1 MTMQHYRNVLFT
13 LLCCRLIINSLGT
26 FLFGLDDH
34 SRVRL
39 QRYSVDYINASL
51 VEVPDANRAYIL
63 TQVCSCY
70 CFTCIVDDVA
80 FSAATLLVDA

>member
-1 MTMQHYRNVLFT
+1 M
-13 LLCCRLIINSLGT
+13 

-39 QRYSVDYINASL
+39 QRDNVDYINASL

-63 TQVCSCY
+63 TQVCGCY
-70 CFTCIVDDVA
+70 CITRAVQPMGHVASRHMIHKPAIVILMS
-80 FSAATLLVDA
+80 FSL